1 MIRITIKV
9 SNDHCSLVENFE
21 AECVTLSI
29 DDEYFKSMIESV
41 ITKFNQPVDDVVVK
55 TRMEV

>member
-9 SNDHCSLVENFE
+9 SNDNCSLVENFE